1 MLMRRLLIL
10 ILTRGAAEG
19 GGIFTEPNTVFGTE
33 SPLEIQVV
41 SRDRLVVL
49 FEISETSQMDLDTGY
64 ANFYTVPV
72 IVPFSKG
79 ELDDSSVTLRLK
91 GLDIWEPA
99 SFFLFG
105 LDTAA
110 GRPEA
115 IVPLVHLP
123 EWPFGFMEADATN
136 GVASIN
142 LPLLSG
148 QSAPID

>member
-1 MLMRRLLIL
+1 
-10 ILTRGAAEG
+10 
-19 GGIFTEPNTVFGTE
+19 
-33 SPLEIQVV
+33 
-41 SRDRLVVL
+41 
-49 FEISETSQMDLDTGY
+49 
-64 ANFYTVPV
+64 V

-79 ELDDSSVTLRLK
+79 DLDDSSVTLRLK